1 MQRCASP
8 CARRPAS
15 HRRTE
20 QPAEIDDPELDRLFE
35 RMLREP
41 ANLDIMFQY
50 AQKAV
55 ENGNYDA
62 AIGTLSRMLLFN
74 PNLPR
79 VRLELGALYFQL
91 GSYEAARTYL
101 TQALAATDMPADVR
115 ERASA
120 YLAEIDRRT
129 ARSVLTGS
137 LTVGARWHRT
147 PIQGRAGAGARTG
160 TGRDVEQRIP
170 ASIGLERVRPRV
182 FPARLQSENH
192 QRRRS

>member
-1 MQRCASP
+1 MTRARSRARGGMTSIALAALCIGLCPSP
-8 CARRPAS
+8 SLSQTTPPA
-15 HRRTE
+15 
-20 QPAEIDDPELDRLFE
+20 AIDDPELDRLFE

-50 AQKAV
+50 AQRAV

-101 TQALAATDMPADVR
+101 TQALAAPDMPQDVR
-115 ERASA
+115 E
-120 YLAEIDRRT
+120 
-129 ARSVLTGS
+129 
-137 LTVGARWHRT
+137 
-147 PIQGRAGAGARTG
+147 
-160 TGRDVEQRIP
+160 
-170 ASIGLERVRPRV
+170 
-182 FPARLQSENH
+182 
-192 QRRRS
+192 